1 MPIMPKHPTH
11 NPSQRASRAACLQQ
25 RGHDIP
31 SEAPELT
38 QKKSV
43 ILRRKESLFGLQMLE
58 ISTEMAEVG
67 GGERAQ
73 LMMQRGA
80 MALLPAHSCS
90 L

>member
-1 MPIMPKHPTH
+1 MR
-11 NPSQRASRAACLQQ
+11 QAEASRRPGACVNPEPLTPL

-43 ILRRKESLFGLQMLE
+43 ILRRKESLFGLQMFE